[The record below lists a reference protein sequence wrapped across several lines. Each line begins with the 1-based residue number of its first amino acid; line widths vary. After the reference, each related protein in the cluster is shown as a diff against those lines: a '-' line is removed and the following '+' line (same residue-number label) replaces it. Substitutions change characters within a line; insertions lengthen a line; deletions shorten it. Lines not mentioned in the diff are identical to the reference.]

1 MITVLCLGGG
11 NRGQKMSNTN
21 GWMLPAAGVGA
32 AVIVV
37 AIGAT
42 LYLARPQPDSDL
54 AQSGGTEPP
63 AAVVDLTVPD
73 QDATSDTDAALAET
87 TVQLNPAFD
96 LVRIP
101 PDGLATVAG
110 RAEPGA
116 TVSILVDGEE
126 VTQTEASD
134 RGEFVALFEL
144 PASGEAREMR
154 LMSKSTAE
162 GAEELASAET
172 VLIAPANT
180 PPKTPVSLGD
190 ETDVPPDTTGGT
202 VSGTAQS
209 AGVAVATRVL
219 ESTGLEASGPGTG
232 QSTAQASE
240 PQSAPEQDESPA
252 QQPTVLM
259 ADDDGVKVLQQ
270 AGTAPAELRIDAITY
285 DPEGRVFVSG
295 RAAPWAELLIYLDGA
310 FLTEARAGADGQWRR
325 ELADVAAGR
334 YTLRV
339 DQIAEGAVVSRVESP
354 FQREEIA
361 KLAEIASGSSQ
372 AAEPSPET
380 SAEASAEAAETPTAE
395 ANAPKPR
402 IASVTVQPGNT
413 LWGIASERYGDGY
426 LYVRLFDANRAQIR
440 DPDLIYPGQ
449 IFEIPE

>member
-1 MITVLCLGGG
+1 
-11 NRGQKMSNTN
+11 MSNTN
-21 GWMLPAAGVGA
+21 RWMLPAAGVGA
-32 AVIVV
+32 AVIVL

-42 LYLARPQPDSDL
+42 LYLARPQAALDL
-54 AQSGGTEPP
+54 AQPDGTEAP
-63 AAVVDLTVPD
+63 AAAVDLSAAD
-73 QDATSDTDAALAET
+73 QGAAAESDPEMTEVTA
-87 TVQLNPAFD
+87 QLYPAFD

-126 VTQTEASD
+126 VTQAQASE

-154 LMSKSTAE
+154 LMSKSAS
-162 GAEELASAET
+162 AELASAET
-172 VLIAPANT
+172 VLIAPASA

-190 ETDVPPDTTGGT
+190 ETDLPPENSAGG
-202 VSGTAQS
+202 VSGTSQS
-209 AGVAVATRVL
+209 AGVAVATQVL
-219 ESTGLEASGPGTG
+219 EATGLDASG
-232 QSTAQASE
+232 QSTGQVSE
-240 PQSAPEQDESPA
+240 PEPG
-252 QQPTVLM
+252 QPTVLM
-259 ADDDGVKVLQQ
+259 ADDEGVKVLQQ

-295 RAAPWAELLIYLDGA
+295 RAAPWAELLIYLNGA

-325 ELADVAAGR
+325 ELEGVAAGR

-339 DQIAEGAVVSRVESP
+339 DQVGDEGAVIARVESP

-361 KLAEIASGSSQ
+361 KLAEIAAGSSE
-372 AAEPSPET
+372 AAEP
-380 SAEASAEAAETPTAE
+380 AAETSTEAATYATETAE
-395 ANAPKPR
+395 TPSSAAGAPKPR

-426 LYVRLFDANRAQIR
+426 LYVRLFDANRTQIR

>member
-1 MITVLCLGGG
+1 
-11 NRGQKMSNTN
+11 MSNTN

-32 AVIVV
+32 AVIVL

-42 LYLARPQPDSDL
+42 LYLARPQAEPDL
-54 AQSGGTEPP
+54 AQPDGTEAP
-63 AAVVDLTVPD
+63 AAVVDLSAAD
-73 QDATSDTDAALAET
+73 QGATAESDLGMSEATA
-87 TVQLNPAFD
+87 QLYPAFD

-126 VTQTEASD
+126 VTQAQASE

-154 LMSKSTAE
+154 LMSKSAS
-162 GAEELASAET
+162 AELASAET
-172 VLIAPANT
+172 VLIAPASA

-190 ETDVPPDTTGGT
+190 ETDLPPESSAGG
-202 VSGTAQS
+202 VSGTSQS
-209 AGVAVATRVL
+209 AGVAVATQVL
-219 ESTGLEASGPGTG
+219 EATGLEASGQGTG
-232 QSTAQASE
+232 QSTELSTGQVSE
-240 PQSAPEQDESPA
+240 PKPD
-252 QQPTVLM
+252 QPTVLM
-259 ADDDGVKVLQQ
+259 ADDEGVKVLQQ
-270 AGTAPAELRIDAITY
+270 AGTAPAELRVDAITY

-325 ELADVAAGR
+325 ELEGVAAGR

-339 DQIAEGAVVSRVESP
+339 DQIGAEGAVISRVESP

-361 KLAEIASGSSQ
+361 KLAEIASSSGG

-380 SAEASAEAAETPTAE
+380 PSSAAS
-395 ANAPKPR
+395 APKPR